1 MEQEEVKE
9 CIKCHRILPLSE
21 FQKSY
26 KTNNTCKKC
35 KAEYKKQYL
44 SIKENRDRA
53 NRTESRR
60 QLNFIRSL
68 KKPCIVCGES
78 EPVCIDFHH
87 LDPATKEFDVTLKR
101 SKAKAK
107 ILAEAVKCVC
117 LCSNCHRKFHAGLL
131 DISEYVNNPI
141 YNRNKND

>member
-9 CIKCHRILPLSE
+9 CIKYHRILPLSE

-78 EPVCIDFHH
+78 ELVCIDFHH

-107 ILAEAVKCVC
+107 SLQKQRNVFV
-117 LCSNCHRKFHAGLL
+117 F
-131 DISEYVNNPI
+131 VPI
-141 YNRNKND
+141 VIENFMQVFLIYLSM